1 MHPLPGSPGRAPVNV
16 PYCSDAD
23 SSVAPKPPPLGAGLL
38 QSPLIAGQP
47 SPPSPL
53 SLNGRGG
60 VGCVLVRNLPSPR
73 EGEGQ
78 GVRAGG

>member
-1 MHPLPGSPGRAPVNV
+1 MCKVTLSTLSAP
-16 PYCSDAD
+16 PFE
-23 SSVAPKPPPLGAGLL
+23 
-38 QSPLIAGQP
+38 
-47 SPPSPL
+47 L
-53 SLNGRGG
+53 SGRGG